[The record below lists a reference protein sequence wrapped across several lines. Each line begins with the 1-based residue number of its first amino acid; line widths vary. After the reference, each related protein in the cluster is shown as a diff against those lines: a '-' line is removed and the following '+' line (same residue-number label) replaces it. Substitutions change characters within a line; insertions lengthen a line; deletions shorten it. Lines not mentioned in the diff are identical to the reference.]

1 MKKWLILVAL
11 VGAGLAAYFTLG
23 KSENKNQILTATVK
37 RADLTQSVEAV
48 GEVYAENLVVV
59 GAQVSGKIEKLF
71 VKIGD
76 KVKKGDKIAKIDA
89 ETKQNTLDQQE
100 AELDIQNA
108 NLNSAQIAYDIAR
121 TQYLR
126 ELELAKHNATSKQN
140 VENFK
145 NTLSSAEAMLKEL
158 KSKIKKTKI
167 EIKTARTNLGYT
179 DITAPFDGTIVS
191 VPVEVGQTLNANQT
205 TPTVVNIAD
214 LTKMEIKMKV
224 SEADIAHVKVGDK
237 VRYYTIGNQ
246 KKIFEGTVSS
256 IDPGLTT
263 LSDGSYSTTSS
274 SGSSSSSSSS
284 SSAVYYYAKIRVDN
298 TDGALRIGMTT
309 QNEIIIAQI
318 KNALSLP
325 TLAIKNDAEGTY
337 VLVKEGEEIRP
348 VRVKTGIS
356 TSVDTEILEGLSEGQ
371 VIVTSQMSAEELA
384 KTMKKAHMRMR

>member
-1 MKKWLILVAL
+1 
-11 VGAGLAAYFTLG
+11 
-23 KSENKNQILTATVK
+23 
-37 RADLTQSVEAV
+37 
-48 GEVYAENLVVV
+48 
-59 GAQVSGKIEKLF
+59 
-71 VKIGD
+71 
-76 KVKKGDKIAKIDA
+76 
-89 ETKQNTLDQQE
+89 
-100 AELDIQNA
+100 
-108 NLNSAQIAYDIAR
+108 
-121 TQYLR
+121 
-126 ELELAKHNATSKQN
+126 
-140 VENFK
+140 
-145 NTLSSAEAMLKEL
+145 
-158 KSKIKKTKI
+158 
-167 EIKTARTNLGYT
+167 
-179 DITAPFDGTIVS
+179 
-191 VPVEVGQTLNANQT
+191 
-205 TPTVVNIAD
+205 
-214 LTKMEIKMKV
+214 MKV
-224 SEADIAHVKVGDK
+224 SEADIAHVKGGDK